1 MKRIALVLVAAF
13 LALPV
18 VAAEP
23 PQAILDGQAALQAGD
38 VAAAAQQWE
47 AAAIADVQESFHLL
61 VTLYESGPDP
71 SPDLA
76 FMWAWI
82 GQARTWDPNLRK
94 RASADFDRLQDRVR
108 RDVRQQGIDMAE
120 KWLKE
125 HPRPTAAAAP

>member
-1 MKRIALVLVAAF
+1 MKRLCALLFAAL
-13 LALPV
+13 LALPAIADPAPEI
-18 VAAEP
+18 VA
-23 PQAILDGQAALQAGD
+23 GQEALRAGD
-38 VAAAAQQWE
+38 AAGAARHWE

-61 VTLYESGPDP
+61 VDLYENGPDP

-108 RDVRQQGIDMAE
+108 REVRLQGTDLAE
-120 KWLKE
+120 KWWE
-125 HPRPTAAAAP
+125 THPRPR